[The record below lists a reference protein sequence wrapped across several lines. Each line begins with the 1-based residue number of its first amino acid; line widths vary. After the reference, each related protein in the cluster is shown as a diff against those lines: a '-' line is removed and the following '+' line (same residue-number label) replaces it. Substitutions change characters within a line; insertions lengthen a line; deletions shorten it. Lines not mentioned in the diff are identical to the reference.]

1 MNKITCDDLEFED
14 KEAAIKFITDNKI
27 ELYIDELD
35 IILCYQSKGEDIT
48 SNWYDITTQTA
59 LYFQSN
65 LIDEITSKNLLLVFC
80 SSNEIDIDTKNKI
93 QSDTYCCRKIARSNV
108 VNTEENIKEL
118 IFYQTNQPENKVSIS
133 LKELIRKNH
142 PDVFKLMALK

>member
-14 KEAAIKFITDNKI
+14 KDAAIKFIADNKI

-35 IILCYQSKGEDIT
+35 IILCYQSNSEDIS
-48 SNWYDITTQTA
+48 SNWYEITTQTA

-65 LIDEITSKNLLLVFC
+65 LTDEITSKNLLLVFC
-80 SSNEIDIDTKNKI
+80 SSNEIDIETKKKI

-108 VNTEENIKEL
+108 VNAEKSIKEL
-118 IFYQTNQPENKVSIS
+118 ILYQINQSEGKESIS

-142 PDVFKLMALK
+142 PDVFELMALK

>member
-14 KEAAIKFITDNKI
+14 KDTVIKFITDNKI
-27 ELYIDELD
+27 ELYVDELD
-35 IILCYQSKGEDIT
+35 VILCYQSNSEDIR

-65 LIDEITSKNLLLVFC
+65 LIDEIMSKNLLLVFC
-80 SSNEIDIDTKNKI
+80 SSNEIDIETKKKI

-108 VNTEENIKEL
+108 VNAEESIKEL
-118 IFYQTNQPENKVSIS
+118 ILYQTNQSESKESIS

-142 PDVFKLMALK
+142 PDVFELMALK

>member
-14 KEAAIKFITDNKI
+14 KEEAIKFIEENEI
-27 ELYIDELD
+27 ELFLDELD
-35 IILCYQSKGEDIT
+35 IILSYRSSSEKI
-48 SNWYDITTQTA
+48 SANWSEITTQTA
-59 LYFQSN
+59 LHFQAN

-80 SSNEIDIDTKNKI
+80 SSNGIDIETKKKI

-108 VNTEENIKEL
+108 VDAEKSIKEL
-118 IFYQTNQPENKVSIS
+118 ILYQINQSEGKESIS

-142 PDVFKLMALK
+142 PDVFELMALK

>member
-1 MNKITCDDLEFED
+1 MNKITCDYLEFED
-14 KEAAIKFITDNKI
+14 KDAAIKFIAANQI

-35 IILCYQSKGEDIT
+35 IILCYQSNSENINA
-48 SNWYDITTQTA
+48 NWYKITTQAA

-80 SSNEIDIDTKNKI
+80 SSNEIDIETKKKI

-108 VNTEENIKEL
+108 KNTEESIKDL
-118 IFYQTNQPENKVSIS
+118 ILYQTNQSESKESIS
-133 LKELIRKNH
+133 LKELIKKDH
-142 PDVFKLMALK
+142 PDVFELMALK